1 MINFLLIPL
10 IILFFALAWRSRILA
25 LAVLIVLLPSY
36 GWRFNFFGLP
46 SSLLELMFLVLFAVW
61 FFDRRETPLR
71 GVLALPK
78 NWRLWLAAW
87 LAVSLMALMY
97 HFNFSSLGLW
107 RAYFLEPILFSFLVL
122 DLARLDSAKLAKGKK
137 NRAII
142 FNSFAVLILF
152 LSVVALYQYFTDWR
166 LPAAYNYPNIKRLTA
181 VFSYPNAV
189 TLLVAP
195 LLAFLFAYIFE
206 LKNTLSSW
214 NRGAILLNVL
224 AGTWLV
230 LMTKSEAAILA
241 LACALFIFVFFKLKT
256 KWQQGFF
263 LGLALYLVFFSA
275 LKNYFLTAF
284 NDLFHPAV
292 SHFTSSLAIRG
303 LQWQETLLM
312 LKEHWFFG
320 AGLNGYQT
328 LFAQY
333 HQITWLEIFLYPHN
347 IFLNFW
353 VELGILGLL
362 LFLVFIYLI
371 TKDLKQLFLA
381 KHYLAW
387 PLSLSWLVVFVQG
400 LVDAP
405 YFKNDLSLLFFLLLS
420 LTIVSTQDE
429 QN

>member
-10 IILFFALAWRSRILA
+10 IILFLGLAWRSRILA

-46 SSLLELMFLVLFAVW
+46 SSLLELMFLALFLVW
-61 FFDRRETPLR
+61 FFKDKKYLLFKDRNF
-71 GVLALPK
+71 LPK

-87 LAVSLMALMY
+87 LAVSLIALFY

-107 RAYFLEPILFSFLVL
+107 RAYFLEPILFSFLVF
-122 DLARLDSAKLAKGKK
+122 DLGKSK
-137 NRAII
+137 NNRNII

-152 LSVVALYQYFTDWR
+152 LSAVAAYQYFSDWR
-166 LPAAYNYPNIKRLTA
+166 LPAAYNYPNVKRLTA

-195 LLAFLFAYIFE
+195 LLAFLFAYILG
-206 LKNTLSSW
+206 LKNALSSW
-214 NRGAILLNVL
+214 NRGLIALSIL

-230 LMTKSEAAILA
+230 WMTKSEAAILA
-241 LACALFIFVFFKLKT
+241 LAFALFIFVFFKLKT
-256 KWQQGFF
+256 KLQQGFF

-284 NDLFHPAV
+284 NDLFHPVA

-320 AGLNGYQT
+320 AGLNGYKG

-353 VELGILGLL
+353 VELGLMGLL
-362 LFLVFIYLI
+362 LVLVFIYFI
-371 TKDLKQLFLA
+371 VRNLKQLFLV

-387 PLSLSWLVVFVQG
+387 PLTLAWLVIFVQG
-400 LVDAP
+400 LVDVP

-420 LTIVSTQDE
+420 LTIASIQDE

>member
-25 LAVLIVLLPSY
+25 LALLIVLLPSY

-46 SSLLELMFLVLFAVW
+46 SSLLELMFLVLFVVW

-71 GVLALPK
+71 GVLTLPK
-78 NWRLWLAAW
+78 YWRLWLAAW

-195 LLAFLFAYIFE
+195 LLAFLFAY
-206 LKNTLSSW
+206 
-214 NRGAILLNVL
+214 
-224 AGTWLV
+224 
-230 LMTKSEAAILA
+230 
-241 LACALFIFVFFKLKT
+241 IFVFFKLKT

>member
-1 MINFLLIPL
+1 M
-10 IILFFALAWRSRILA
+10 
-25 LAVLIVLLPSY
+25 
-36 GWRFNFFGLP
+36 
-46 SSLLELMFLVLFAVW
+46 
-61 FFDRRETPLR
+61 
-71 GVLALPK
+71 
-78 NWRLWLAAW
+78 
-87 LAVSLMALMY
+87 
-97 HFNFSSLGLW
+97 
-107 RAYFLEPILFSFLVL
+107 
-122 DLARLDSAKLAKGKK
+122 
-137 NRAII
+137 
-142 FNSFAVLILF
+142 
-152 LSVVALYQYFTDWR
+152 
-166 LPAAYNYPNIKRLTA
+166 
-181 VFSYPNAV
+181 
-189 TLLVAP
+189 
-195 LLAFLFAYIFE
+195 
-206 LKNTLSSW
+206 
-214 NRGAILLNVL
+214 
-224 AGTWLV
+224 
-230 LMTKSEAAILA
+230 
-241 LACALFIFVFFKLKT
+241 
-256 KWQQGFF
+256 
-263 LGLALYLVFFSA
+263 GLALYLVFFSS
-275 LKNYFLTAF
+275 LKNYFSTAF
-284 NDLFHPAV
+284 NDLFYPVA

-387 PLSLSWLVVFVQG
+387 PLCLSWLVVFVQG